1 MGRPRSSTP
10 TVRMIAEHAG
20 VSPATVSRVIN
31 GARSVSPEVASLV
44 RAAIDALGGTGP
56 TPRTRD
62 PRPIADRVV
71 FVRCPYVLTDYFGF
85 IVSGI
90 AEELRGSGWRVE
102 LDAGNTAQSGHPLF
116 ALTQRPEVAGAITV
130 LPTESPAELAH
141 VAARMPLVVVD
152 PRERLPAGIAT
163 IGVNHAAAS
172 RELAEHLVA
181 LGHRRIG
188 VIVGPREWSVSTAR
202 RAGVRAALADVG
214 ILHEDALVRSID
226 PTFERG
232 VAAAQELLSAPD
244 PPTALMC
251 FNDKVATGALRAASD
266 LGLRVPKDLSLTGFD
281 DLDVGHVTQPRLTTV
296 RQPLDEMGRLAV
308 LLLSTLI
315 DGRMPRTPTVEL
327 STQVLLRE
335 STGSAPRRRTTPTR
349 GGPEEATARE

>member
-10 TVRMIAEHAG
+10 TVRTIAEHAG

-31 GARSVSPEVASLV
+31 GARTVSPEVASRV
-44 RAAIDALGGTGP
+44 RAAIDALGGEGP
-56 TPRTRD
+56 TPRTKA
-62 PRPIADRVV
+62 PRHLSDRVV

-90 AEELRGSGWRVE
+90 AEDLRGSGWRVE
-102 LDAGNTAQSGHPLF
+102 LDAGITAQPRHPLLS
-116 ALTQRPEVAGAITV
+116 LTQRPDVAGAIAV

-163 IGVNHAAAS
+163 VSVNHAAAA

-181 LGHRRIG
+181 LGHRRLG
-188 VIVGPREWSVSTAR
+188 VIVGPWNWSVSSSR
-202 RAGVRAALADVG
+202 RAGVRAALAEAGV
-214 ILHEDALVRSID
+214 LHDDALVRSVD

-232 VAAAQELLSAPD
+232 VAAAHELLTLRD
-244 PPTALMC
+244 RPTALMC
-251 FNDKVATGALRAASD
+251 FNDKVATGALRAAFD
-266 LGLRVPKDLSLTGFD
+266 LGLRVPQDLSVTGFD

-308 LLLSTLI
+308 LLLTSLI
-315 DGRMPRTPTVEL
+315 DGPTPRTPNVGL
-327 STQVLLRE
+327 STQLILRE
-335 STGSAPRRRTTPTR
+335 STGPCGS
-349 GGPEEATARE
+349 GGH